1 MPRETATEPSA
12 GLAENTSRNKPIY
25 PAMTSLSS
33 AVTSE
38 ASGRVLRRKTIH
50 DTVLLSEYV
59 EKIAN
64 DNAVLAEEN
73 LNDIITTITFSD
85 YLTFEELEDY
95 TESYNIEIVQLQLR
109 GLMDDGTRVSIFT
122 KTDLGLEE
130 TERLIREEALELDY
144 QLVGATSIFALTN
157 SSQLEQLS
165 EDDRT
170 YLADTSGDLYSPQ
183 NRMQVGA
190 VRNNIEEN
198 NSTNL
203 FPQPITWNLEN
214 LGLL

>member
-1 MPRETATEPSA
+1 MQKKIFKYFSSIFSVLLLVAFCMGGISA
-12 GLAENTSRNKPIY
+12 FAIGVKESPE
-25 PAMTSLSS
+25 
-33 AVTSE
+33 VTID
-38 ASGRVLRRKTIH
+38 ANADIH

-144 QLVGATSIFALTN
+144 QLDSVYTRRRDCDRMEATKR
-157 SSQLEQLS
+157 QE
-165 EDDRT
+165 RK
-170 YLADTSGDLYSPQ
+170 
-183 NRMQVGA
+183 RWMH
-190 VRNNIEEN
+190 
-198 NSTNL
+198 
-203 FPQPITWNLEN
+203 PITDMT
-214 LGLL
+214 